1 MVNLKLGIKKPVS
14 FMLIEHKIPARFQL
28 RNDMY
33 LVTQG
38 LNTFHNCQQGLV
50 IELSEQHINSA
61 LHYL

>member
-1 MVNLKLGIKKPVS
+1 
-14 FMLIEHKIPARFQL
+14 MLIEHKIPAQFQI

-38 LNTFHNCQQGLV
+38 VNTFPYNCKRGLV

-61 LHYL
+61 LHYFYRKATLKVK